1 MLQSLCH
8 IKRLFCVGWKCD
20 ISGYVL
26 SSLCP
31 IYAVHYERST
41 TTSNLLQ
48 KSLSDVD
55 PRLMATRSHVSL
67 VNSVTPVSTRSAV
80 LIDVEFGSSLIL
92 RCRVPEKWAGLF
104 GEARCREELDPFHLL
119 SMCVS
124 VLVPA
129 RPKPRRRIAPLFH
142 GHSQNHRQAR
152 PHTQRIT
159 KKNLTLM
166 HTKS

>member
-1 MLQSLCH
+1 MLDTDIRGAIGKS
-8 IKRLFCVGWKCD
+8 KTARCD

-92 RCRVPEKWAGLF
+92 RCRVPEKSNSWLASSRQPTELSNLLMGVRVITELQ
-104 GEARCREELDPFHLL
+104 EHLPTARSIIECRTESSKKTSSFET
-119 SMCVS
+119 CNRTQGRGGG
-124 VLVPA
+124 A
-129 RPKPRRRIAPLFH
+129 RAV
-142 GHSQNHRQAR
+142 
-152 PHTQRIT
+152 
-159 KKNLTLM
+159 
-166 HTKS
+166 